1 MDTCK
6 LSFSAAATGP
16 GLHLRAWVND
26 QVIADQALAESEIVN
41 VEHEFE
47 DVEDV
52 EHTLTIEMSGKSLE
66 HTKVD
71 DVGEIVSDRVINISN
86 LMLDEISLGQ
96 VLYELA
102 DYTHDFNGTQPEI
115 TEKFYGTMGCNG
127 VVQFKFA
134 SPVYLW
140 LLENM

>member
-6 LSFSAAATGP
+6 LSFSTAATGP

-52 EHTLTIEMSGKSLE
+52 EHTLT
-66 HTKVD
+66 
-71 DVGEIVSDRVINISN
+71 IVSDRVINISN

-127 VVQFKFA
+127 QVKLVFT

-140 LLENM
+140 LLERL

>member
-6 LSFSAAATGP
+6 LSFSTAATGP

-127 VVQFKFA
+127 QVKLVFT

-140 LLENM
+140 LLERL

>member
-6 LSFSAAATGP
+6 LSFSANATGP

-26 QVIADQALAESEIVN
+26 VVIADSTLTESETFD

-66 HTKVD
+66 HTEVD
-71 DVGEIVSDRVINISN
+71 EHGEIVNDRVINISN

-96 VLYELA
+96 VLYDLA
-102 DYTHDFNGTQPEI
+102 DYTHDFNGTQSEI

-127 VVQFKFA
+127 QVKLVFT

-140 LLENM
+140 LLERL